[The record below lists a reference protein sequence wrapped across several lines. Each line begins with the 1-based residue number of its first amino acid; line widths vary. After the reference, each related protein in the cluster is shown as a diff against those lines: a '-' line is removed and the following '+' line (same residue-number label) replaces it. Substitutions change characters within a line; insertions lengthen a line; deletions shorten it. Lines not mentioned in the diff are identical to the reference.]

1 MKEKDLKLNIKGK
14 KMLRNKLIPY
24 LKLDYSKII
33 EDFQILKINSMEKD
47 ELLVHLRNS
56 ESWLYDCYLRE
67 ECFTLFTRTGGFSA
81 IGLSFDDLYRIGVD
95 TTIRQI
101 NKRYFFNLNDDY
113 LLILQKIKSRIIN
126 NIRNYFSPARKV
138 NYLQFQT
145 FIHQIKNSY
154 EDFEDIIFKIYLERI
169 DKETLKNGLKIVW
182 DEAIGDMDFDIR
194 DFENLC
200 VKFGFT
206 PLDVLV
212 YNPYIVPNMAKET
225 CNTFNYQLVL
235 IFDEELMVA

>member
-56 ESWLYDCYLRE
+56 ESWIYDCYLRE
-67 ECFTLFTRTGGFSA
+67 ECITLFTRTGGFSA
-81 IGLSFDDLYRIGVD
+81 IGLSFDDLYKIGVD
-95 TTIRQI
+95 TTISQL
-101 NKRYFFNLNDDY
+101 NKRCFFDIQNYTN
-113 LLILQKIKSRIIN
+113 LLILKKVKSRIVN
-126 NIRNYFSPARKV
+126 NMRNYFSPTRKV
-138 NYLQFQT
+138 NYLQFQNLVN
-145 FIHQIKNSY
+145 QIENSY
-154 EDFEDIIFKIYLERI
+154 EDFEDIIFETDIKKIDR
-169 DKETLKNGLKIVW
+169 ETLKNALREVW
-182 DEAIGDMDFDIR
+182 EDSIGDMNFDIK
-194 DFENLC
+194 DFEDLC

-235 IFDEELMVA
+235 IFDEKVA